1 MTAKPE
7 PTTWKILPTK
17 GGEFQWVVTS
27 GNPDSGPERPT
38 ATLVP
43 EEDINSKSRLPSMM
57 DLLIQAG
64 QSNYLS
70 NNTWFHDRHLA
81 GPLKPVEI
89 RGDNGGGGA
98 MFSTGSGRRLSVQR
112 SSILKARS
120 ILEQEDVVDKA
131 SCGSECFPMFR
142 TGLGN
147 SVQVR
152 QSSIKKAEALLE
164 VSDDNEGDLNM
175 NILTN

>member
-120 ILEQEDVVDKA
+120 ILEQEDVVDK
-131 SCGSECFPMFR
+131 
-142 TGLGN
+142 GLGN